1 MAASTTSLPVSDAN
15 RSPQPKARVELLDH
29 TADVGVRVHADSP
42 TAAFAAVAEAM
53 FDVMVDRDQIEEVQ
67 TWEVR
72 VEAEGWEDLLVV
84 WLEELLYRYEMDLL
98 VPHRCHIEELSPT
111 HLLATLHGDRL
122 DRAKHDT
129 GVQIKAVTYHQLMA
143 EETPEGFVV
152 QVIFD
157 I

>member
-1 MAASTTSLPVSDAN
+1 MPVSDAN
-15 RSPQPKARVELLDH
+15 RNPQSSARVELLDH

-42 TAAFAAVAEAM
+42 AAAFAAVAEAM
-53 FDVMVDRDQIEEVQ
+53 FDVMVDRDQIEEVR

-98 VPHRCHIEELSPT
+98 VAHRCHIVELSPT
-111 HLLATLHGDRL
+111 RLLATLHGDRL
-122 DRAKHDT
+122 DRPKHDI
-129 GVQIKAVTYHQLMA
+129 GVQIKAVTYHQLVA
-143 EETPEGFVV
+143 EEAEEGFVT